1 MRLWQY
7 PWWTR
12 DSKGPFAK
20 TSVDF
25 GGWDG
30 RGCHVNNVNL
40 QPCRGI
46 AVSNAHI
53 TVGEGSTATY
63 KV

>member
-20 TSVDF
+20 TWVLA
-25 GGWDG
+25 GGGG
-30 RGCHVNNVNL
+30 RGCHVDNVNL
-40 QPCRGI
+40 QTCRGI

-53 TVGEGSTATY
+53 TVGEGSTAT
-63 KV
+63 